1 MEEKV
6 LPHAVQHVLL
16 FDFLKF
22 FTLYFFTTYFYD
34 SCIFIQTI
42 FFQFFT
48 IKQRR
53 IKSVLKIFGVVL
65 SRIFVIIFYF
75 LYKKYN
81 HLKFYHMHIYLSYE
95 KRMIIFT
102 HHTSQIYLYDTK
114 LFRLLSCSMIKSKS
128 IISLSSSVSE
138 GTLLLL

>member
-16 FDFLKF
+16 FDFLNF
-22 FTLYFFTTYFYD
+22 LLYFFTTYFYD

-42 FFQFFT
+42 FSQFFT

-53 IKSVLKIFGVVL
+53 VKSVLKIFGVVL

-81 HLKFYHMHIYLSYE
+81 HLKFYDISYAYLF
-95 KRMIIFT
+95 II
-102 HHTSQIYLYDTK
+102 
-114 LFRLLSCSMIKSKS
+114 R
-128 IISLSSSVSE
+128 E
-138 GTLLLL
+138 A